1 MPYVNAQDGTELFYE
16 ECGQGQPL
24 VLIHGW
30 PLSTRMWEYQMTV
43 LAGQGIRCIAY
54 DRRGFGRSD
63 HPARGYDYDT
73 FADDLKAVLDGLDL
87 HDVTLAGFSMGGGE
101 VARYMSRHGGAR
113 VAKVALISAV
123 TPYLLKTSD
132 NVSGVERTV
141 FDGMLLDLSV
151 DRPQFITSFSKAFFG
166 VGMLSSPVSE
176 SMLAAACE
184 DAMRASPLA
193 TLACVKAFAETDFRG
208 DLKSLKVPT
217 LIIHGDNDQTVPIT
231 SSGQESARLI
241 PHAQFEIYA
250 GAPHGL
256 FYTDKD
262 RLNGDLAKFVL
273 NPASVAIAVPAGV
286 SDLEAERKSR
296 RG

>member
-1 MPYVNAQDGTELFYE
+1 MPYVKAQDGTGLFYE
-16 ECGQGQPL
+16 EYGQGEPL

-30 PLSTRMWEYQMTV
+30 PLSTRMWEYQMTA

-63 HPARGYDYDT
+63 HPSLGYDYDT
-73 FADDLKAVLDGLDL
+73 FADDLKAVLEHLDL

-101 VARYMSRHGGAR
+101 LARYMSRHQGAR
-113 VAKVALISAV
+113 VAKTVLISAV

-132 NVSGVERTV
+132 NASGVDPNV
-141 FDGMLLDLSV
+141 FEKILLDLTV
-151 DRPQFITSFSKAFFG
+151 DRPQFLTEFSEQFFG
-166 VGMLSSPVSE
+166 VGMLSSPVSQ
-176 SMLAAACE
+176 SMLSATCE
-184 DAMRASPLA
+184 DAMRASPVA
-193 TLACVKAFAETDFRG
+193 TLACVKAFSETDFRQ
-208 DLKSLKVPT
+208 DLKSIKVPT
-217 LIIHGDNDQTVPIT
+217 LIIHGDNDKTVPIE
-231 SSGQESARLI
+231 SSGKETARLL
-241 PHAQFEIYA
+241 PDARFEIYA

-273 NPASVAIAVPAGV
+273 KPAGLKGSV
-286 SDLEAERKSR
+286 SAMDAERKLR

>member
-1 MPYVNAQDGTELFYE
+1 MPYVKVQDGSQLFYE
-16 ECGQGQPL
+16 EAGQGKPL

-30 PLSTRMWEYQMTV
+30 PLSTRMWEYQMTE
-43 LAGQGIRCIAY
+43 LAGKGIRCIAY

-63 HPARGYDYDT
+63 HPPGGYDYDT
-73 FADDLKAVLDGLDL
+73 LADDLKAVMDKLDL
-87 HDVTLAGFSMGGGE
+87 QDVTLAGFSMGGGE
-101 VARYMSRHGGAR
+101 VARYMSRHQGAR
-113 VAKVALISAV
+113 VAKAVLISAV
-123 TPYLLKTSD
+123 TPYLLKTTE
-132 NVSGVERTV
+132 NVSGVDSTV
-141 FDGMLLDLSV
+141 FEKMMLDLSV
-151 DRPQFITSFSKAFFG
+151 DRPQFLTEFSKQFFG

-193 TLACVKAFAETDFRG
+193 TLACVKAFSETDFRN
-208 DLKSLKVPT
+208 DLKSINVPA
-217 LIIHGDNDQTVPIT
+217 LIIHGDDDKTVPIE
-231 SSGQESARLI
+231 SSGQETARIL

-262 RLNGDLAKFVL
+262 RLNGDLAEFVRK
-273 NPASVAIAVPAGV
+273 PAAATGST
-286 SDLEAERKSR
+286 DLDQERKAR